1 MRSRYKYAKKGKDI
15 KVNINIKKVV
25 LFLLLSCVLGY
36 LIYAY
41 VGLSNI
47 KSQNPLDEGNS
58 NLYLLSKYPDSF
70 KKTLIVFE
78 NEFDEQERIERVYMY
93 AQNREKDMSILIY
106 IPHWLLYM
114 GLESDFGN
122 AVAVSG
128 FKYAGDFKK
137 PGKGVEYAI
146 WQLEDLL
153 GMNVDDYIWFNS
165 EAFLLLQEKLGEFSS
180 ETTYSQYYQNGS
192 EISGEVFFLNG
203 FVSRLNWFNLVLSAS
218 KFQDSNA
225 VIYSSFKT
233 LPNVVVE
240 LKNIQSSILNYKPF
254 VIDVSLPVYL
264 ETKETEGSGGIA
276 SYFKSDEFDTVWR
289 SNTSRMI
296 DKGLE
301 RERVRVEVY
310 NGSGISGEASAF
322 ARKVANSGCEVVRF
336 DNAPTS
342 EANTKFYIPNKEE
355 FKESLSVI
363 SELLP
368 GQYELIEGR
377 PSFITTGDIVIVLG
391 EDISSMYSF

>member
-1 MRSRYKYAKKGKDI
+1 MRSRYKSAKKGKGI
-15 KVNINIKKVV
+15 KLNINLKKVI
-25 LFLLLSCVLGY
+25 LFLFVASLLGY
-36 LIYAY
+36 VIYAY
-41 VGLSNI
+41 IGFSNI

-58 NLYLLSKYPDSF
+58 NFYLLSKYPDSF
-70 KKTLIVFE
+70 RKTLIVFE
-78 NEFDEQERIERVYMY
+78 DEYDGQERIEKVFMY
-93 AQNREKDMSILIY
+93 AQNKEKDMSVLVY
-106 IPHWLLYM
+106 IPHWMLYV

-153 GMNVDDYIWFNS
+153 GMNVDEYIWFNS
-165 EAFLLLQEKLGEFSS
+165 EAFLLLQEKLGEFNS
-180 ETTYSQYYQNGS
+180 ETMYSQYYQNGG
-192 EISGEVFFLNG
+192 EISDDVFFLNG

-218 KFQDSNA
+218 KFQNSNA
-225 VIYSSFKT
+225 VIYSSFGT

-254 VIDVSLPVYL
+254 VIDISLPAYL
-264 ETKETEGSGGIA
+264 ENKEAEGSGGIT
-276 SYFKSDEFDTVWR
+276 SYFKSTEFDTVWR
-289 SNTSRMI
+289 STTSRMI
-296 DKGLE
+296 DKELE
-301 RERVRVEVY
+301 KERVRVEVY

-322 ARKVANSGCEVVRF
+322 ARKIANSGCEVVRF
-336 DNAPTS
+336 DNAPTN
-342 EANTKFYIPNKEE
+342 ETNTKFYIPNQEE
-355 FKESLSVI
+355 FEESLTVI

-368 GQYELIEGR
+368 GQYELINGR